1 MIKSVVVE
9 AHQIFQ
15 RTNLVSEIIELCLNL
30 TSGFCITQ
38 LVLSKYKTISPQNPI
53 SMFDKLKKV
62 KYLKEK
68 KGLKSIVLFRT
79 QSNIYDG
86 ALLQQY

>member
-15 RTNLVSEIIELCLNL
+15 RTNLVSEIIGLCLNL

-62 KYLKEK
+62 KYFKER
-68 KGLKSIVLFRT
+68 KGLKSRAVFRT

-86 ALLQQY
+86 AFLQQ